1 MGQLQLLLVI
11 RRTFRATHVRYL
23 VKARAIL
30 HPYQC
35 PSLVL
40 LLYARG
46 LIVNPQPA
54 MYLWV
59 QANSHFSRRDNDF
72 LAFFRTSV
80 SSGRSKKEV
89 KT

>member
-1 MGQLQLLLVI
+1 MGQLQLRLVI
-11 RRTFRATHVRYL
+11 RRTFRATHV
-23 VKARAIL
+23 RAIL